1 LRKILL
7 LLAGAYGLGA
17 QTLLV
22 NPNPLVLNTQPNV
35 GTSAT
40 VNVTSS
46 GTALGF
52 VALANPST
60 SWLHVSPTIQQTT
73 PASLTVST
81 DPMAAGVYTSFINVS
96 AQGSS
101 VNLQVTLN
109 VSVVGV
115 SPTTLNFQYV
125 TGGPAP
131 PQQTVAVTLPSGT
144 TATVS
149 RSTDNGGSWLDI
161 AIGGSPL
168 STITAQIDVPVASTL
183 APGTYTGTI
192 LVTPSGAGTGAATVR
207 VTLVVSA
214 TSQVTVSPTSLAFNY
229 QVGGSNNITQQTLQL
244 SAGAQALPFSFTTSE
259 SWITVSPPN
268 GTVPAN
274 GSVMV
279 VVSIS
284 PPQTPKNYSSE
295 SLTLTTSSSQQIPV
309 SVLVSNN
316 ALLNVPAGPIAFTYQ
331 VGGSVPLTATITPT
345 STGAPSA
352 QIQYTL
358 SSNASWLQV
367 PSTATT
373 PNAVTI
379 TVDPTSLTPG
389 SYSGMVQFAV
399 AGNPTQ
405 SITVTLAVTNNTVLM
420 PSVNSLTFVYQ
431 IGQQQPAAQ
440 TVSMSTTSGL
450 PVNYAATASTSWM
463 TLVGHTS
470 GTTPDS
476 FTVSVNPVGVPL
488 GANTGQISIAVTN
501 AATGASLGTVT
512 IGVTFYVSN
521 SSLLLVNPSQPVVLT
536 AQAPSN
542 QIITQNIMLTSTDG
556 NVLSLSVGQPSTA
569 SGGPWLF
576 VSSAPPSTP
585 GTLTI
590 FGVPNP
596 NGVNLS
602 PGVYTGSITV
612 SATGPGGVVLDSPY
626 TISVILNLTT
636 GPISADQSTLG
647 FTQAAGGTAPA
658 SQTVNL
664 TSSVSPTDFFVTAYD
679 GGLGWLSATVTQGRK
694 SGTATVS
701 VNGPNLTPGTY
712 QGRVIIGQN
721 FASNSPLIIPVTLQV
736 TAGAISAPTT
746 PLMFTAAYSSTSNL
760 TANVAVTSTPGALS
774 FSVATSTNNTGNWL
788 TATPANGTTPATV
801 QVAVN
806 PTGLAVGTFNGSVT
820 ITSAGAAGSPI
831 TIPVTLSVVTPQTLT
846 VAPSGPLSFT
856 YTVGQAIPSG
866 QTLQVQAGASAIP
879 FSVTTQTS
887 SGGSTWLATTP
898 TSGTTPASV
907 TVNVNPSGLAS
918 GTYQG
923 TVLIGANS
931 VLAPVPVQVTLSVVQ
946 AGKPVITSIQ
956 NGASYSFGALSPG
969 ENVYIQGTNIGPPTL
984 TMGQVAQN
992 GLVATNIA
1000 NTQVMFDNTP
1010 APIIY
1015 VSATKTSVMVPYEV
1029 FGRAQTSVT
1038 IMFQGV
1044 TSDPVVYNVVPV
1056 APGIYTLN
1064 MAGSGQGAILN
1075 QDGHTVNGPN
1085 TPATKGSI
1093 IALYMTG
1100 EGPTTPQGVDG
1111 AITPSDGSLL
1121 KHPQATVTAT
1131 IGGIPA
1137 TIFYAGSAPGDANG
1151 IAQVNVQI
1159 PPNAPSGPNVPIIL
1173 IFTTSGYAAA
1183 TQGGVMLAVQ

>member
-1 LRKILL
+1 LRRILL
-7 LLAGAYGLGA
+7 LVTGAYGLGA
-17 QTLLV
+17 QTLLI
-22 NPNPLVLNTQPNV
+22 NPNPLVLNTQPNI

-40 VNVTSS
+40 VNITSS
-46 GTALGF
+46 GAAINF
-52 VALANPST
+52 LAAPNPNT
-60 SWLHVSPTIQQTT
+60 SWLHVSPTGQQST
-73 PASLTVST
+73 PAALTVST
-81 DPMAAGVYTSFINVS
+81 DALPSGVYSSFITIS
-96 AQGSS
+96 TQGSV
-101 VNLQVTLN
+101 VNLPVTLN

-131 PQQTVAVTLPSGT
+131 PQQIIAVTLPSGT

-149 RSTDNGGSWLDI
+149 RSTDNGGNWLDI

-168 STITAQIDVPVASTL
+168 STITAQIDTPVASTL
-183 APGTYTGTI
+183 AAGTYTGTI
-192 LVTPSGAGTGAATVR
+192 LVTPSGSDTAAATVR
-207 VTLVVSA
+207 VTLVVST
-214 TSQVTVSPTSLAFNY
+214 TSQATVTPTSLAFNY
-229 QVGGSNNITQQTLQL
+229 QVGGSNNITQQTIQL
-244 SAGAQALPFSFTTSE
+244 SAGAQALPFNFTTSQ

-284 PPQTPKNYSSE
+284 PPQTPKNYNSE

-309 SVLVSNN
+309 SIVVSNN
-316 ALLNVPAGPIAFTYQ
+316 PLLNLPSGPIPFTYQ
-331 VGGSVPLTATITPT
+331 VGGTVPLTSMVTAT
-345 STGAPSA
+345 STGA

-358 SSNASWLQV
+358 SSNAAWLQV
-367 PSTATT
+367 PATATT

-389 SYSGMVQFAV
+389 SYSGTVQFAV
-399 AGNPTQ
+399 SGNATQ

-440 TVSMSTTSGL
+440 TVSMNTSSGL
-450 PVNYAATASTSWM
+450 PVNYAATSSTSWM

-476 FTVSVNPVGVPL
+476 FTVSVNPAGVAT
-488 GANTGQISIAVTN
+488 GANNGQISIAVTN
-501 AATGASLGTVT
+501 TATGASLGTVT
-512 IGVTFYVSN
+512 VGVTFYVN
-521 SSLLLVNPSQPVVLT
+521 NAALLVVNPSQPVVLT

-542 QIITQNIMLTSTDG
+542 QIITQSIMLTSTDTD
-556 NVLSLSVGQPSTA
+556 VLTLSVGQPQTA
-569 SGGPWLF
+569 SGGQWLF

-585 GTLTI
+585 GTLNI
-590 FGVPNP
+590 FAVPN
-596 NGVNLS
+596 GLS
-602 PGVYTGSITV
+602 PGTYTGSITV
-612 SATGPGGVVLDSPY
+612 MATGPGGVVLDSPY
-626 TISVILNLTT
+626 TIPVTFNLTT
-636 GPISADQSTLG
+636 GSISANQSTLS
-647 FTQAAGGTAPA
+647 FTQSSGGGAPA
-658 SQTVNL
+658 AQTVNL
-664 TSSVSPTDFFVTAYD
+664 TSSLSQTDFFVTAYD
-679 GGLGWLSATVTQGRK
+679 GGLGWLSATVTQGK
-694 SGTATVS
+694 MSGTVTVS
-701 VNGPNLTPGTY
+701 ANGSNLTPGTY
-712 QGRVIIGQN
+712 QGRVIVGQN

-746 PLMFTAAYSSTSNL
+746 PLTFMAAYGSTSSL
-760 TANVAVTSTPGALS
+760 TANVAVTSTPGPMS
-774 FSVATSTNNTGNWL
+774 FNVTTSTNNIGNWL

-806 PTGLAVGTFNGSVT
+806 PTGLAIGTFSGSVT

-831 TIPVTLSVVTPQTLT
+831 TIPVTVSVVTPQTLT

-866 QTLQVQAGASAIP
+866 QTLQVQAGTTATL
-879 FSVTTQTS
+879 FSVTTQTA
-887 SGGSTWLATTP
+887 SGGSTWLAATP
-898 TSGTTPASV
+898 TSGATPASI
-907 TVNVNPSGLAS
+907 TVNVNPSGLAP
-918 GTYQG
+918 GAYEG
-923 TVLIGANS
+923 TVLIGAS
-931 VLAPVPVQVTLSVVQ
+931 SALAPVPVQVTLSVVQ

-969 ENVYIQGTNIGPPTL
+969 ENVYMKGTSLGPATL
-984 TMGQVAQN
+984 TMGQLDQN
-992 GLVATNIA
+992 GVVATTIA
-1000 NTQVMFDNTP
+1000 NTQVMFDNIP

-1015 VSATKTSVMVPYEV
+1015 VSATQTSVMVPYEV
-1029 FGRAQTSVT
+1029 SGRAQTSVT
-1038 IMFQGV
+1038 VTYQGV

-1064 MAGSGQGAILN
+1064 QAGSGQGAILN

-1085 TPATKGSI
+1085 TPAAKGSV
-1093 IALYMTG
+1093 IALYLTG
-1100 EGPTTPQGVDG
+1100 EGPTAPQGVDG

-1121 KHPQATVTAT
+1121 KHPLATVTAT

-1151 IAQVNVQI
+1151 ISQVNVQI
-1159 PPNAPSGPNVPIIL
+1159 PPNAPSGPNVPIVL
-1173 IFTTSGYAAA
+1173 TFTTSGYAAA
-1183 TQGGVMLAVQ
+1183 TQGGVSLAVQ